1 MTIELERLPDRPMAQ
16 SVRIGPW
23 TLLADLSA
31 EEGGSDS
38 GPSPHDLYDAA
49 LGACKALTVLWF
61 AKRKG
66 ITVTEIRTRVE
77 RDDSRERDG
86 TYVLATHL
94 AIGGPVTDAQ
104 LAQLQAVAAKCPV
117 HKLMTLVTTQIDT
130 TVERLP

>member
-1 MTIELERLPDRPMAQ
+1 MTVELERLADRPMAQ

-31 EEGGSDS
+31 AEGGSDS

-61 AKRKG
+61 AQRKG
-66 ITVTEIRTRVE
+66 ISVTEIRTRVE

-117 HKLMTLVTTQIDT
+117 HKLMTLVTTQIAT

>member
-1 MTIELERLPDRPMAQ
+1 MTIELERLADRPMAQ

-66 ITVTEIRTRVE
+66 IAVTEIRTRVE

-86 TYVLATHL
+86 TYVLAT
-94 AIGGPVTDAQ
+94 
-104 LAQLQAVAAKCPV
+104 
-117 HKLMTLVTTQIDT
+117 